1 MLSTRELITTI
12 YAAFN
17 ARQMDAVLA
26 KLAPDVDWPNG
37 IDGGRVHGRD
47 QVRAYWTRQWAT
59 IDPKVEP
66 LRIED
71 DDEGRAVV
79 EVHQVVRDLA
89 GNVLVDQIVHHVYSI
104 RNSLIERMDI
114 RTPVNSPAHA
124 ASN

>member
-59 IDPKVEP
+59 IDPNVEP